1 MTQKRKRKGPQQPTM
16 PLRNIF
22 KRSASGAEKLMLSV
36 PLNSGL
42 SYVVEADA
50 EQVAKAIAAAVE
62 RLGAVEAATPGTY
75 TFTDKQTGIEVTAT
89 WVALAAYGVGL
100 LPTVKARCR
109 VSYTEWLAR
118 LGVPRSRIPYR
129 Y

>member
-1 MTQKRKRKGPQQPTM
+1 MTQKRTRKEQPAM
-16 PLRNIF
+16 PLRHIF

-42 SYVVEADA
+42 GHVVEVDA
-50 EQVAKAIAAAVE
+50 EQVAQAVAAAVE
-62 RLGAVEAATPGTY
+62 RLGAVETTTPGTY